1 VHFFDRS
8 GRVPR
13 VTGAQKF
20 WKFLGESSFYKNMG
34 KLHTPLYR
42 MTGGR
47 IGHRTGGLS
56 HLLLTTTG
64 RKSGQKRTCP
74 LTYLEDG
81 KRYVLIASNG
91 GNEKHPVWYLNLK
104 SGPRVTVEVGPNKLD
119 VVASTAAGDERARL
133 WSAAVRM
140 NPQYSTYEGITSR
153 EIPVVI
159 LTPAV

>member
-1 VHFFDRS
+1 VQFFDRW

-34 KLHTPLYR
+34 KLHTPIYR
-42 MTGGR
+42 LTRGR
-47 IGHRTGGLS
+47 IGHRTGPLS
-56 HLLLTTTG
+56 HLLLTATG

-81 KRYVLIASNG
+81 NRYVLIASNG

-104 SGPRVTVEVGPNKLD
+104 TNPQATVEVGPKKLG
-119 VVASTAAGDERARL
+119 VVASTASGEERARL

-153 EIPVVI
+153 EIPVVV
-159 LTPAV
+159 LTPAS

>member
-1 VHFFDRS
+1 MP
-8 GRVPR
+8 G
-13 VTGAQKF
+13 VTRAQKF

-47 IGHRTGGLS
+47 IGHRTGGLR
-56 HLLLTTTG
+56 HLLLTATG
-64 RKSGQKRTCP
+64 RKSGEKRTCP
-74 LTYLEDG
+74 LTYLQDG
-81 KRYVLIASNG
+81 DRYVLIASNG

-104 SGPRVTVEVGPNKLD
+104 AQPRATIDVGPRRLD
-119 VVASTAAGDERARL
+119 VVASTATGEERARL

-140 NPQYSTYEGITSR
+140 NPQYSTYEGITPR

-159 LTPAV
+159 LTPTA